1 MRASKIWMEFIGIQE
16 INNPKSCSEFES
28 HKWQPTRGKEVIA
41 SFKVWPRE
49 IKKALFHFILHIQ
62 NSFDFIIVYVY
73 IATHNIPT
81 FSKIF
86 KVMLKTKFLHF
97 LERKNLFCENQY
109 EYKKA
114 RFSTLTMVDLL
125 EEVMQAFN
133 DGDGYVLTYCYFAK
147 AFDCVDHNLLL
158 QKNVFL

>member
-1 MRASKIWMEFIGIQE
+1 M
-16 INNPKSCSEFES
+16 
-28 HKWQPTRGKEVIA
+28 
-41 SFKVWPRE
+41 
-49 IKKALFHFILHIQ
+49 
-62 NSFDFIIVYVY
+62 YVY